1 MGKQL
6 DKIRAQEML
15 TPSEILAG
23 LIWDRAI
30 NTKERIFKVQYYR
43 FPCYIE
49 YSHESQYDSFSLDC
63 LYLGQEHSFML
74 IQPKYK
80 EVLEIAPQILE
91 WLDATYALCCPPEP
105 PKPKRQK
112 APRRPPRPL
121 MKGPL
126 GGNALNQNNQ
136 TTQNN
141 NKRGPRNSAQ

>member
-6 DKIRAQEML
+6 DKINAQEML
-15 TPSEILAG
+15 TPPEILAG

-30 NTKERIFKVQYYR
+30 NSQDRVFRVPYYR

-49 YSHESQYDSFSLDC
+49 YTHESQYDSFSLDC

-74 IQPKYK
+74 VQPKYK
-80 EVLEIAPQILE
+80 DVLGIAPQILE

-126 GGNALNQNNQ
+126 GGNALNQINQ

>member
-6 DKIRAQEML
+6 DKIKAQEML
-15 TPSEILAG
+15 TPPEILAG

-30 NTKERIFKVQYYR
+30 NSQDRVFRVSYYR

-74 IQPKYK
+74 IQPNYK
-80 EVLEIAPQILE
+80 EVLGIAPQILE

-112 APRRPPRPL
+112 APRRTPRPL

-141 NKRGPRNSAQ
+141 NKRGARNPTQ